1 MTDSSPGWQP
11 DPTGRHDHRYWDGT
25 QWTDNVADAG
35 VAATDPY
42 DGPLEAGP
50 EEAAEA
56 PPADTGTD
64 GDAGDA
70 GDAAPPPADAAPPDA
85 PAPGTEPTVVGPAPI
100 GDPTSTW
107 PAAGTNPPPPSYA
120 APPPPTMPVTPA
132 AAAAA
137 SSGSKKGLLI
147 GAGVLVLVALAVGAF
162 LLLGGDDDGDREE
175 IRAGII
181 SVLNE
186 DGELTD
192 EQAGCLAD
200 HMIDE
205 LGEDRLEGVDF
216 SADEPP
222 PELEGDF
229 TDAAFSGLE
238 ECDIELS
245 EVAGGDDEPTDDGG
259 SDDTATDDGSDGDLG
274 TDGLPSGDFGPEFE
288 EMLADIYAD
297 SFGISREKAECLAG
311 KIADAMESGEL
322 GEEEMMNDIFG
333 YFSDCDIS
341 MSEISGS

>member
-1 MTDSSPGWQP
+1 MTDSTPGWQP
-11 DPTGRHDHRYWDGT
+11 DPTGRHDHRYWDGSR
-25 QWTDNVADAG
+25 WTDDVADAG

-42 DGPLEAGP
+42 DGPLGSGTEDAS
-50 EEAAEA
+50 EA
-56 PPADTGTD
+56 PPAE
-64 GDAGDA
+64 
-70 GDAAPPPADAAPPDA
+70 AAPGSEAGEAAAPDDA
-85 PAPGTEPTVVGPAPI
+85 TTADVPAPGTEPTVVGPAPV

-107 PAAGTNPPPPSYA
+107 PAAGANPPPPSYT
-120 APPPPTMPVTPA
+120 APPPPTMPVAPA

-162 LLLGGDDDGDREE
+162 LLLGSDDDGDRDEL
-175 IRAGII
+175 RAEII

-186 DGELTD
+186 DGDLTD
-192 EQAGCLAD
+192 GQAECLAD

-205 LGEDRLEGVDF
+205 LGEERLEGVDF

-222 PELEGDF
+222 AELEDDF

-238 ECDIELS
+238 ECDIDLS
-245 EVAGGDDEPTDDGG
+245 EVAGGEDEPTDDGAT
-259 SDDTATDDGSDGDLG
+259 DDTATDDTATDSTDGGFG

-297 SFGISREKAECLAG
+297 SFGISQEKADCLAG

-322 GEEEMMNDIFG
+322 SEEEMMNDIFG

-341 MSEISGS
+341 MSEISGN

>member
-1 MTDSSPGWQP
+1 MTDSTPGWQP
-11 DPTGRHDHRYWDGT
+11 DPTGRHDHRYWDGSR
-25 QWTDNVADAG
+25 WTDDVADAG

-42 DGPLEAGP
+42 DGPVGPGAQGAPEASPAEAG
-50 EEAAEA
+50 
-56 PPADTGTD
+56 TG
-64 GDAGDA
+64 GE
-70 GDAAPPPADAAPPDA
+70 AAPPPADTTTPDA
-85 PAPGTEPTVVGPAPI
+85 PAPGTEATVVGPTPA
-100 GDPTSTW
+100 GDPTATW
-107 PAAGTNPPPPSYA
+107 PAAGTSPPPPSYT
-120 APPPPTMPVTPA
+120 APPPPTMPVAPA

-147 GAGVLVLVALAVGAF
+147 GTGVLALVALVVGAF
-162 LLLGGDDDGDREE
+162 LLLGDDDGDQDEL
-175 IRAGII
+175 RAEII

-192 EQAGCLAD
+192 AQAECLAE

-222 PELEGDF
+222 AELEDDF
-229 TDAAFSGLE
+229 TAAAFSGLE
-238 ECDIELS
+238 GCEIDMSEL
-245 EVAGGDDEPTDDGG
+245 AGGDDEATDGTT
-259 SDDTATDDGSDGDLG
+259 DDTATDDGATDTTDGDVG

-297 SFGISREKAECLAG
+297 SFGISQEKAECLAG

-322 GEEEMMNDIFG
+322 SEEEMMNDIFG

-341 MSEISGS
+341 MSEISGN